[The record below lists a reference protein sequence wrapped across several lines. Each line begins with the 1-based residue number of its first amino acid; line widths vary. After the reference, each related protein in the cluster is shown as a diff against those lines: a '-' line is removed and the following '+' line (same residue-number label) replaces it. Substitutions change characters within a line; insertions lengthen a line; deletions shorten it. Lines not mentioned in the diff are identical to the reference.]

1 MKSRHKVPVSPAK
14 RSRPQ
19 QPVDRLMQEAVNHHW
34 AGRLVEAESLYRQ
47 VLQVMP
53 AHPDALHLLGVVSS
67 QAGKYATALELIDK
81 ALVLKPN
88 CAEILKDRGIAL
100 HGLQRYQAA
109 VESYD
114 KAIQLQPTFAEAC
127 NHRGNALYLLHQ
139 NEAAVESFDKAIQ
152 YQPDFAE
159 AYSNRAA
166 ALHGLQ
172 QYQAAVESCDK
183 AILFKPNY
191 PHAYNNRGKALQALL
206 QYQAALESF
215 NKASFLRPDFEYLD
229 GMRLQTK
236 QAVCDWG
243 EFDAQL
249 QHLEADIDKNKV
261 VVTPF
266 VFLTLSDSPAL
277 QKKASEI
284 YMRDKYLP
292 SSPVALI
299 PHRPGHDKIRIG
311 YFSADYHNHAT
322 CYLMAELFERHDR
335 SKFEILGFSFGP
347 DIQDEMRERASAAMD
362 RFMDVRSL
370 SDAGVAQL
378 SRQLEVDIA
387 VDLKGFTKDSRPG
400 IFVERA
406 APLQV
411 NYLGYPGTT
420 GSPSIDYLI
429 ADHTVIP
436 EASQRYYSEKIVYLP
451 DSYQANDSKR
461 LISASPRTRIEEGL
475 PERGFVYCCF
485 NNNYKITSEVFDIW
499 MRILAQVEGSVLWL
513 LEDNPG
519 AADNLRKEAVH
530 RGVSQKRLIFAK
542 RMPLAEHLARHSLAD
557 LFLDTFPCNAH
568 TTASDALWAGLL
580 VLTRMG
586 ESFASR
592 VAASLLRAIELPQ
605 LVTTTKEAYE
615 ALAVEFGRN
624 TELHHAIREKLQRS
638 RHTAPLFNISGFTQR
653 LESAYS
659 AMYER
664 YQAGLPPDHI
674 DVTRFPA
681 STGFLA
687 HSVVEGKSQEA
698 LKLLEAAI
706 AEGETAELW
715 NDWAT
720 VLHACGDLARA
731 EAGYRC
737 ALKLNNLDRQAAVNL
752 GFLLFAQGRLQEAM
766 PFLERHK
773 ATLTAQEKQAIAE
786 MAAHYQAHQAQ
797 IVFADANA
805 PEAQTAKR

>member
-1 MKSRHKVPVSPAK
+1 MKSRHKVPASPAK

-19 QPVDRLMQEAVNHHW
+19 QRVDRLMQEAVTHHW

-47 VLQVMP
+47 VLQLLP
-53 AHPDALHLLGVVSS
+53 AHPDAMHLLGVVSS
-67 QAGKYATALELIDK
+67 QAGKYGTALELIDK
-81 ALVLKPN
+81 ALLLRPSS
-88 CAEILKDRGIAL
+88 AEMLKDRGIAL
-100 HGLQRYQAA
+100 HGLQRYEAA

-114 KAIQLQPTFAEAC
+114 KAIQLQPNFAEAF

-152 YQPDFAE
+152 YRPDFAE

-166 ALHGLQ
+166 ALHALQ
-172 QYQAAVESCDK
+172 QYQAAVESFDK

-191 PHAYNNRGKALQALL
+191 FHAYNSRGNALQVLF

-215 NKASFLRPDFEYLD
+215 NKASVLQPDFEYLD
-229 GMRLQTK
+229 GMRLQMK
-236 QAVCDWG
+236 QFLCDWEG
-243 EFDAQL
+243 FDTQL
-249 QHLEADIDKNKV
+249 QHLEADVGKNKRV
-261 VVTPF
+261 VAPF
-266 VFLTLSDSPAL
+266 VFLTLSSSPAL
-277 QKKASEI
+277 QRKAAEI
-284 YMRDKYLP
+284 HLLDKYLP
-292 SSPVALI
+292 SSSSPVALI
-299 PHRPGHDKIRIG
+299 PHRPRHDKIRIG
-311 YFSADYHNHAT
+311 YFSADYYDHAT
-322 CYLMAELFERHDR
+322 SHLMAGLFERHDR

-347 DIQDEMRERASAAMD
+347 DIQDEMTQRVSAAMD
-362 RFMDVRSL
+362 RFIDVRSL

-378 SRQLEVDIA
+378 SRQMEVDIA
-387 VDLKGFTKDSRPG
+387 VDLKGFTKDSRSG
-400 IFVERA
+400 IFLERA

-436 EASQRYYSEKIVYLP
+436 EASQRHYSEKIVYLP
-451 DSYQANDSKR
+451 DSYQVNDSKR
-461 LISASPRTRIEEGL
+461 RISASPRTRIEEGL

-519 AADNLRKEAVH
+519 AADNLRKEAVR
-530 RGVSQKRLIFAK
+530 RGIAQERLIFAK

-568 TTASDALWAGLL
+568 TTASDALWAGLP
-580 VLTRMG
+580 VMTRMG
-586 ESFASR
+586 ETFASR

-605 LVTTTKEAYE
+605 LVTTTGEAYE
-615 ALAVEFGRN
+615 ALAVELAHN

-638 RHTAPLFNISGFTQR
+638 RHTAPLFNISGFTQH

-664 YQAGLPPDHI
+664 YQAGMPPDRI
-674 DVTRFPA
+674 DVTRFPVSA
-681 STGFLA
+681 GLSA
-687 HSVVEGKSQEA
+687 HSVAEGKSQVT

-706 AEGETAELW
+706 AEGETTELW
-715 NDWAT
+715 NHWAV
-720 VLHACGDLARA
+720 VLNTCGDLVRA
-731 EAGYRC
+731 EAGYRS
-737 ALKLNNLDRQAAVNL
+737 ALKLNSLDRQAAVNL
-752 GFLLFAQGRLQEAM
+752 GFLLFAQGRLEEAM
-766 PFLERHK
+766 PFLEQHQ

-786 MAAHYQAHQAQ
+786 MATHYQAHQAQ

-805 PEAQTAKR
+805 PKAQTV